1 MFKFLLYETIHEA
14 GMEVLQ
20 AAGEVRL
27 ASGTDEDTIIAEI
40 GDIDGVVI
48 RSRGAMTRRIME
60 HAPKLKVVGRHG
72 VGVDNVDLEAA
83 TEHGIQVVNTPM
95 AVVQPVA
102 EHTVAMMLSLS
113 KHMCVSETALRGGD
127 FEIRYR
133 VMGRELRGRTV
144 GIIGFGRIGRRVAEI
159 LHRGFDMQV
168 LYTDVVP
175 APEQERELGA
185 RKVDLEELLR
195 TAEYITVHVPLL
207 PETRH
212 LIGDAQFDM
221 MRRDALFF
229 NASRGPVVD
238 EAALYRALTEGKIAG
253 AGLDVFEQEPTPADH
268 PLLKLDNVVVTPH
281 MATATQESMREMA
294 LVARDLV
301 AVLEG
306 RPPEYPVNRLNK

>member
-1 MFKFLLYETIHEA
+1 
-14 GMEVLQ
+14 
-20 AAGEVRL
+20 
-27 ASGTDEDTIIAEI
+27 
-40 GDIDGVVI
+40 
-48 RSRGAMTRRIME
+48 
-60 HAPKLKVVGRHG
+60 
-72 VGVDNVDLEAA
+72 
-83 TEHGIQVVNTPM
+83 
-95 AVVQPVA
+95 
-102 EHTVAMMLSLS
+102 
-113 KHMCVSETALRGGD
+113 
-127 FEIRYR
+127 
-133 VMGRELRGRTV
+133 TV

-253 AGLDVFEQEPTPADH
+253 AGLDVFEQEPTPADN